1 MAANEMTFNQV
12 ATFLNAVQR
21 QVTGVDQPAPV
32 NTNEFVA
39 VATTVLKT
47 GFDPVMNAISQ
58 VLARTIFSIRPYS
71 AKFRLAEIS
80 ETAFG
85 NHTRKLSIADKELVD
100 DERYKYPMG
109 YDSTQ
114 TPPNGD
120 GKSVD
125 MYKIRKPEI
134 LQTNFYGSQVWE
146 DYYTLFRDQL
156 ECAFTSPS
164 EMGRFVTMVT
174 QNSMDKLTQYRED
187 AGRAAV
193 LNFIGGIVD
202 EGDRATSYLD
212 AAHRVIPL
220 ITLYNAFSGGNVT
233 TNGASVQI
241 PTVDMRPFTQFVY
254 STIMA
259 VSNLM
264 EQRSV
269 KFQTQITGK
278 NVVRH
283 TPKSQQKLFILEQF
297 KSMFDMMGLS
307 NTYHEGYLILPGG
320 VRTESVAYWQ
330 TIESPAVCAC
340 IPSRIGADG
349 QVTVSESEVFAPVV
363 ACLFDE
369 EALGYAT
376 TQSWQAPTPF
386 NAAGGYWNMFVHET
400 EKVYNDHTEKG
411 VVFTLA

>member
-1 MAANEMTFNQV
+1 MAANEMTFNQA

-47 GFDPVMNAISQ
+47 GFDPILNAVNQ

-80 ETAFG
+80 ETAYG
-85 NHTRKLSIADKELVD
+85 NHTRKLAIADKELLD

-109 YDSTQ
+109 YDSAQ
-114 TPPNGD
+114 NPANGD
-120 GKSVD
+120 GLSVD
-125 MYKIRKPEI
+125 MYKLRKPEI
-134 LQTNFYGSQVWE
+134 LQTNFYGSQVWQ

-187 AGRAAV
+187 AGRSCV
-193 LNFIGGIVD
+193 LNFIGGILD
-202 EGDRATSYLD
+202 EGDTATDPKALG
-212 AAHRVIPL
+212 HRVIPL
-220 ITLYNAFSGGNVT
+220 ITLYNALTGLNLTAT
-233 TNGASVQI
+233 TIFQPANL
-241 PTVDMRPFTQFVY
+241 RPFVQFVY
-254 STIMA
+254 STIMT

-269 KFQTQITGK
+269 KFQTIINNK
-278 NVVRH
+278 NIQRH
-283 TPKSQQKLFILEQF
+283 TPKSRQKMFIIEQI
-297 KSMFDMMGLS
+297 KTMFDMMGLA
-307 NTYHEGYLILPGG
+307 NTYRDGYLVFPGG
-320 VRTESVAYWQ
+320 VRVESVAFWQ
-330 TIESPAVCAC
+330 NINSPFNIEVV
-340 IPSRIGADG
+340 PSRIGNNG
-349 QVTVSESEVFAPVV
+349 SIVTAEQAAEAPIV
-363 ACLFDE
+363 AAIFDE

-386 NAAGGYWNMFVHET
+386 NSAGGYWNMFVHET

>member
-1 MAANEMTFNQV
+1 MAANEMTFTQA

-21 QVTGVDQPAPV
+21 QVTGVDQPAPL
-32 NTNEFVA
+32 NTNEFAA

-100 DERYKYPMG
+100 DERYKYPMA

-114 TPPNGD
+114 NPPNGD
-120 GKSVD
+120 GQSVD
-125 MYKIRKPEI
+125 MYKVRKPEI

-193 LNFIGGIVD
+193 LNFIGGVLD
-202 EGDRATSYLD
+202 ENERATSPFALS
-212 AAHRVIPL
+212 HRVIRL
-220 ITLYNAFSGGNVT
+220 YTLYKLFSGQDNLT
-233 TNGASVQI
+233 
-241 PTVDMRPFTQFVY
+241 PTEIFNSANLRPFTQFVY
-254 STIMA
+254 STIMT

-264 EQRSV
+264 EQRSI
-269 KFQTQITGK
+269 KFQTVVNNK
-278 NVVRH
+278 NIQRH
-283 TPKSQQKLFILEQF
+283 TPKSRQKMFILEQF
-297 KSMFDMMGLS
+297 KSMFEMMGLA
-307 NTYHEGYLILPGG
+307 NTYHDGYLVLPGG

-330 TIESPAVCAC
+330 NINEPISVNVAA
-340 IPSRIGADG
+340 SRIDNDG
-349 QVTVSESEVFAPVV
+349 TVSTMTQAMENPVV

-411 VVFTLA
+411 VVFTLD

>member
-1 MAANEMTFNQV
+1 MAANEMTFNQA

-21 QVTGVDQPAPV
+21 QVTGVDQPAPL
-32 NTNEFVA
+32 NTYEFAA

-85 NHTRKLSIADKELVD
+85 NHTRKLSIADKELLN

-109 YDSTQ
+109 YDSTL

-120 GKSVD
+120 GESVD
-125 MYKIRKPEI
+125 MYKVRKPEI

-202 EGDRATSYLD
+202 ENDIATEAS
-212 AAHRVIPL
+212 AVAHRVIPL
-220 ITLYNAFSGGNVT
+220 VTLYNAFTGGNITVSLT
-233 TNGASVQI
+233 GVEI
-241 PTVDMRPFTQFVY
+241 PTAEMRPFTQFVY
-254 STIMA
+254 ATIMA

-269 KFQTQITGK
+269 KFQTNITGK

-283 TPKSQQKLFILEQF
+283 TPKARQKMFILEQF
-297 KSMFDMMGLS
+297 KSMFDMMGLA
-307 NTYHEGYLILPGG
+307 NTYHDGYLVLPGG

-330 TIESPAVCAC
+330 NINNPGVVSVWPKHIGPDGEILSSASAVSA
-340 IPSRIGADG
+340 G
-349 QVTVSESEVFAPVV
+349 VV

>member
-1 MAANEMTFNQV
+1 MPANEMTFNQA
-12 ATFLNAVQR
+12 ATFLNAVQK
-21 QVTGVDQPAPV
+21 QVTGVQAERPL
-32 NTNEFVA
+32 NTSEFAA

-100 DERYKYPMG
+100 DERYKYPMA
-109 YDSTQ
+109 YDPAQ

-120 GKSVD
+120 GNSVD
-125 MYKIRKPEI
+125 MYKVRKPEI

-193 LNFIGGIVD
+193 LNFIGGILD
-202 EGDRATSYLD
+202 EGDVGNNPFELS
-212 AAHRVIPL
+212 HRVIPL
-220 ITLYNAFSGGNVT
+220 FTLYKAFTGQMSLPVT
-233 TNGASVQI
+233 DLFNSANL
-241 PTVDMRPFTQFVY
+241 RPFTQFVY
-254 STIMA
+254 STIMT

-269 KFQTQITGK
+269 KFQTIVNEK
-278 NVVRH
+278 NVMRH
-283 TPKSQQKLFILEQF
+283 TPKSRQKMFIMEQF
-297 KSMFDMMGLS
+297 KSMFDMMGLA
-307 NTYHEGYLILPGG
+307 NTYHDGYLVLPGG
-320 VRTESVAYWQ
+320 VRTESVAFWQ
-330 TIESPAVCAC
+330 SINSPVSVSVN
-340 IPSRIGADG
+340 PSRINNDG
-349 QVTVSESEVFAPVV
+349 TIRTGGDTVDGSVV
-363 ACLFDE
+363 AVLFDE

>member
-1 MAANEMTFNQV
+1 MPANEMTFNQA

-21 QVTGVDQPAPV
+21 QVTGVDQPAPL
-32 NTNEFVA
+32 NTNEFAA

-100 DERYKYPMG
+100 DERYKYPMA

-114 TPPNGD
+114 NPANGD
-120 GKSVD
+120 GNSVD
-125 MYKIRKPEI
+125 MYKVRKPEI

-193 LNFIGGIVD
+193 LNFIGGILD
-202 EGDRATSYLD
+202 ENDIAASPFDY
-212 AAHRVIPL
+212 AHRVIPL
-220 ITLYNAFSGGNVT
+220 VTLYKSY
-233 TNGASVQI
+233 TNQTSLSADDI
-241 PTVDMRPFTQFVY
+241 FNPENMRPFTQFVY
-254 STIMA
+254 FMIKTI
-259 VSNLM
+259 SSLM

-283 TPKSQQKLFILEQF
+283 SPKSRQKMFILEQF
-297 KSMFDMMGLS
+297 VSQFEMMGLS
-307 NTYHEGYLILPGG
+307 NTYHDGYLILPGG

-330 TIESPAVCAC
+330 NINLPMGINVRA
-340 IPSRIGADG
+340 SRIMNDG
-349 QVTVSESEVFAPVV
+349 TITTTQGDQTTRPGVLGV
-363 ACLFDE
+363 LFDE

>member
-1 MAANEMTFNQV
+1 MAANEFTFNQA
-12 ATFLNAVQR
+12 ATFLNAVQH
-21 QVTGVDQPAPV
+21 QVTGVAQRTPI
-32 NTNEFVA
+32 NTDEFVA

-47 GFDPVMNAISQ
+47 GLDPVLNAVNQ

-85 NHTRKLSIADKELVD
+85 NHTRKLSIADRDIVD
-100 DERYKYPMG
+100 DERYKYPMA

-114 TPPNGD
+114 NPANGD
-120 GKSVD
+120 GQSVD
-125 MYKIRKPEI
+125 MYKVRKPEI

-156 ECAFTSPS
+156 ECAFKSPS

-193 LNFIGGIVD
+193 LNFIGGILD
-202 EGDRATSYLD
+202 ENDHSSDGFDY
-212 AAHRVIPL
+212 AHRVLPLVTMYKTYTNQPSL
-220 ITLYNAFSGGNVT
+220 ITIDVFNPQN
-233 TNGASVQI
+233 
-241 PTVDMRPFTQFVY
+241 MRPFTQFVY
-254 STIMA
+254 FVIKT
-259 VSNLM
+259 VSSFM

-283 TPKSQQKLFILEQF
+283 TPKSRQKLFMLEQVVSQF
-297 KSMFDMMGLS
+297 EMMGLS
-307 NTYHEGYLILPGG
+307 NTYHDGYLILPGG

-330 TIESPAVCAC
+330 NINSPSVVEVVA
-340 IPSRIGADG
+340 SRISANGTIATSDN
-349 QVTVSESEVFAPVV
+349 TVSAGVIGV
-363 ACLFDE
+363 LFDE

>member
-1 MAANEMTFNQV
+1 MAANEMTFNQA

-47 GFDPVMNAISQ
+47 GLDPILNAVNQ

-71 AKFRLAEIS
+71 AKFRLAEIT

-85 NHTRKLSIADKELVD
+85 NHTRKLAIADKELLD
-100 DERYKYPMG
+100 DERYKYPMA
-109 YDSTQ
+109 YDATQ
-114 TPPNGD
+114 NPANGD
-120 GKSVD
+120 GLSVD
-125 MYKIRKPEI
+125 MYKLRKPEI

-187 AGRAAV
+187 AGRACV
-193 LNFIGGIVD
+193 LNFIGGILD
-202 EGDRATSYLD
+202 END
-212 AAHRVIPL
+212 AATDPKALGHRVIPL
-220 ITLYNAFSGGNVT
+220 ITLYNALTGLSLTAT
-233 TNGASVQI
+233 TIFQPANL
-241 PTVDMRPFTQFVY
+241 RPFVQFVY
-254 STIMA
+254 STIMT

-269 KFQTQITGK
+269 KFQTIINNK
-278 NVVRH
+278 NIQRH
-283 TPKSQQKLFILEQF
+283 TPRSRQKMFLIEQI
-297 KSMFDMMGLS
+297 KTMFDMMGLA
-307 NTYHEGYLILPGG
+307 NTYHDGYMVLPGG
-320 VRTESVAYWQ
+320 VRVESVAYWQ
-330 TIESPAVCAC
+330 NINSPFNIEVVS
-340 IPSRIGADG
+340 SRIGNNGAV
-349 QVTVSESEVFAPVV
+349 VTAENAAEAPIV
-363 ACLFDE
+363 AAIFDD

>member
-1 MAANEMTFNQV
+1 MAANEFTFNQS

-47 GFDPVMNAISQ
+47 GLDPVLNAVNQ

-71 AKFRLAEIS
+71 AKFRLAEIT

-85 NHTRKLSIADKELVD
+85 NHTRKLAIADKELLD
-100 DERYKYPMG
+100 DERYKYPLA
-109 YDSTQ
+109 YDAAQNPAT
-114 TPPNGD
+114 GD
-120 GKSVD
+120 GHSVD
-125 MYKIRKPEI
+125 MYKLRKPEI

-187 AGRAAV
+187 AGRACV
-193 LNFIGGIVD
+193 LNFIGGILD
-202 EGDRATSYLD
+202 END
-212 AAHRVIPL
+212 AATDPKALGHRVIPL
-220 ITLYNAFSGGNVT
+220 ITLYNALTGLSLTAT
-233 TNGASVQI
+233 TIFQPANL
-241 PTVDMRPFTQFVY
+241 RPFVQFVY
-254 STIMA
+254 STIMT

-269 KFQTQITGK
+269 KFQTIINNK
-278 NVVRH
+278 NIQRH
-283 TPKSQQKLFILEQF
+283 TPKSRQKMFLIEQI
-297 KSMFDMMGLS
+297 KTMFDMMGLA
-307 NTYHEGYLILPGG
+307 NTYHDGYMVFPGG
-320 VRTESVAYWQ
+320 VRVESVAYWQ
-330 TIESPAVCAC
+330 NINSPFNIEVVS
-340 IPSRIGADG
+340 SRIGNNGAV
-349 QVTVSESEVFAPVV
+349 VTAENAAEAPIV
-363 ACLFDE
+363 AAIFDD

>member
-1 MAANEMTFNQV
+1 MPANEMTFNQA
-12 ATFLNAVQR
+12 ATFLNAVQE
-21 QVTGVDQPAPV
+21 QVTGNAGVVPL
-32 NTNEFVA
+32 NTSEFAA

-109 YDSTQ
+109 YDATQ

-120 GKSVD
+120 SKSVD
-125 MYKIRKPEI
+125 MYKVRKPEI

-193 LNFIGGIVD
+193 LNFIGGILD
-202 EGDRATSYLD
+202 EGDMATSPFSL
-212 AAHRVIPL
+212 AHRYIPL
-220 ITLYNAFSGGNVT
+220 ITLYKAFSNQPDIDSEDVL
-233 TNGASVQI
+233 NNENF
-241 PTVDMRPFTQFVY
+241 RPFTQFVY
-254 STIMA
+254 STIKQ
-259 VSNLM
+259 VSALM

-269 KFQTQITGK
+269 AFQTRITGK

-283 TPKSQQKLFILEQF
+283 TPKSRQKMFILEQF
-297 KSMFDMMGLS
+297 KSMFEMMGLA
-307 NTYHEGYLILPGG
+307 NTYHDGYLILPGG

-330 TIESPAVCAC
+330 NINRPISVEVVA
-340 IPSRIGADG
+340 SRISANGSI
-349 QVTVSESEVFAPVV
+349 VTSDNNAAAGVIGV
-363 ACLFDE
+363 LFDE

-411 VVFTLA
+411 VVFTLE

>member
-1 MAANEMTFNQV
+1 MAANEMTFNQA
-12 ATFLNAVQR
+12 ATFLNAVQE
-21 QVTGVDQPAPV
+21 QVTGNVGAVPL

-85 NHTRKLSIADKELVD
+85 NHTRKLSIADRELVD
-100 DERYKYPMG
+100 DERYKYPMA

-120 GKSVD
+120 GNSVD
-125 MYKIRKPEI
+125 MYKVRKPEI

-193 LNFIGGIVD
+193 LNFIGGILD
-202 EGDRATSYLD
+202 EGDRATDPFSLS
-212 AAHRVIPL
+212 HRVIPL
-220 ITLYNAFSGGNVT
+220 FTMYKVF
-233 TNGASVQI
+233 TNQTNLNIADVFNSAN
-241 PTVDMRPFTQFVY
+241 MRPFTQFVY
-254 STIMA
+254 STIMT

-264 EQRSV
+264 EQRSLR
-269 KFQTQITGK
+269 FQTIVNNK
-278 NVVRH
+278 SIVRH
-283 TPKSQQKLFILEQF
+283 TPKNRQKMFILEQI
-297 KSMFDMMGLS
+297 KSMFEMMGLA
-307 NTYHEGYLILPGG
+307 NTYHDGYLVLPGG

-330 TIESPAVCAC
+330 NIGQPVLMSVV
-340 IPSRIGADG
+340 PSRIDLNGSVHTAAN
-349 QVTVSESEVFAPVV
+349 EVAGPVV
-363 ACLFDE
+363 AVLFDE

-411 VVFTLA
+411 VVFTLE

>member
-1 MAANEMTFNQV
+1 MAANEFTFNQA

-21 QVTGVDQPAPV
+21 QVTGVVQPTPV

-47 GFDPVMNAISQ
+47 GLDPVLNAVNQ

-85 NHTRKLSIADKELVD
+85 NHTRKLSIADRDIVD
-100 DERYKYPMG
+100 DERYKYPMA

-114 TPPNGD
+114 NPANGD
-120 GKSVD
+120 GQSVD
-125 MYKIRKPEI
+125 MYKVRKPEI

-156 ECAFTSPS
+156 ECAFKSPS

-193 LNFIGGIVD
+193 LNFIGGILD
-202 EGDRATSYLD
+202 ENDHSSDGFDY
-212 AAHRVIPL
+212 AHRVLPL
-220 ITLYNAFSGGNVT
+220 ITMYKTYTNQPSLT
-233 TNGASVQI
+233 TLDVFNPQN
-241 PTVDMRPFTQFVY
+241 MRPFTQFVY
-254 STIMA
+254 FVIKT
-259 VSNLM
+259 VSSLM

-283 TPKSQQKLFILEQF
+283 TPKSRQKLFMLEQF
-297 KSMFDMMGLS
+297 VSQFEMMGLS
-307 NTYHEGYLILPGG
+307 NTYHDGYLILPGG

-330 TIESPAVCAC
+330 NINSPSVVEVVA
-340 IPSRIGADG
+340 SRISANGTIATSDNN
-349 QVTVSESEVFAPVV
+349 V
-363 ACLFDE
+363 AAGVIGVLFDE

-411 VVFTLA
+411 VVFTFA